1 MKFSMRPDQDLVS
14 EYIKGN
20 EKALEVLLNRHESK
34 IFAFIMTKVKD
45 PVLAQDFF
53 QDTFIK
59 VINTLKLRKYNEEG
73 KFLPWVMRIAHN
85 LVIDHFRK
93 SKRFK
98 YASSKTKDNEDLDI
112 FDTISNGDLSCED
125 LMIKDQ
131 NKSDM
136 KFLIEQLPEEQKEVV
151 KLRHYYDMSFKEI
164 ADFSN
169 VSINTALGRMRYAII
184 NLRKL
189 LEESDKELSL

>member
-1 MKFSMRPDQDLVS
+1 MKFSMKPDQDLVS
-14 EYIKGN
+14 AYIQGN
-20 EKALEVLLNRHESK
+20 EKALEILLNRHESK

-59 VINTLKLRKYNEEG
+59 VINTLKLGKYNEEG

-93 SKRFK
+93 SSRFK
-98 YASSKTKDNEDLDI
+98 YANSKTKDNEDLDI

-125 LMIKDQ
+125 LLIKDQ
-131 NKSDM
+131 NKTDM

-164 ADFSN
+164 AAFSD

-184 NLRKL
+184 NLRRL
-189 LEESDKELSL
+189 LEESDKELCL